1 MRHEVLHGPAF
12 SALRL
17 DMAAGESILAQPGA
31 MLAMTPGYTVDV
43 RAGMHMEG
51 RRGLARGLRSLFGG
65 ESFFTVAYT
74 AKRDDQHLVLAPD
87 QMGEI
92 RPLETASDRGLLLAR
107 GAFLACGPE
116 VGFGLHN
123 AGVQGMLA
131 TRGLFFLKTLGSG
144 TIFVTSYGG
153 IVEQPL
159 ADGERFV
166 LDNRNIVAF
175 SDGMP
180 FESVVLAG
188 SLKDS
193 FLSGEGFVVR
203 FTGPGRV
210 LYQTRARPSLGLLRG
225 LVQSL
230 V

>member
-17 DMAAGESILAQPGA
+17 DMAEGESVLAQPGA
-31 MLAMTPGYTVDV
+31 MLAMTPGFAIDV

-51 RRGLARGLRSLFGG
+51 RGGLARGLRSLFGG
-65 ESFFTVAYT
+65 ESFFTVGYR
-74 AKRDDQHLVLAPD
+74 AKRDDQHLMLAPD
-87 QMGEI
+87 QLGEI
-92 RPLETASDRGLLLAR
+92 RALEAAADDRLLLAR

-116 VGFGLHN
+116 VGFSLHN
-123 AGVQGMLA
+123 AGMQGMLA
-131 TRGLFFLKTLGSG
+131 TRGLFFLKTVGTG

-153 IVEQPL
+153 IVEQSL
-159 ADGERFV
+159 AAGERFV

-230 V
+230 I

>member
-43 RAGMHMEG
+43 RAGVHMEG
-51 RRGLARGLRSLFGG
+51 RGGMGRGLRSLFGG
-65 ESFFTVAYT
+65 ESFFTVVYA
-74 AKRDDQHLVLAPD
+74 AKRDDQHIVLAPD

-92 RPLETASDRGLLLAR
+92 RPLETAVDQCLLLAR
-107 GAFLACGPE
+107 GAFLACDPE

-131 TRGLFFLKTLGSG
+131 TRGLFFLKTRGSG
-144 TIFVTSYGG
+144 TLFVTSYGG
-153 IVEQPL
+153 IVEQTL
-159 ADGERFV
+159 AAGERFV

>member
-1 MRHEVLHGPAF
+1 MRHDVIHGPAF

-17 DMAAGESILAQPGA
+17 DLSAGESVLAQPGA
-31 MLAMTPGYTVDV
+31 MLAMTPGLTVEV
-43 RAGMHMEG
+43 RAGLHMEG
-51 RRGLARGLRSLFGG
+51 QRGVARGIRSLFGG
-65 ESFFTVAYT
+65 ESFFTVVYT
-74 AKRDDQHLVLAPD
+74 AKRDLQHIVLGPD
-87 QMGEI
+87 HMGEI
-92 RPLETASDRGLLLAR
+92 RALGIASDREYLLAR
-107 GAFLACGPE
+107 GAFLACEPT
-116 VGFGLHN
+116 VGFALHA
-123 AGVQGMLA
+123 AGVKGVLA
-131 TRGLFFLKTLGSG
+131 THGLFFLRSVG
-144 TIFVTSYGG
+144 TGTMFVTAHGG
-153 IVEQPL
+153 IVEQEL
-159 ADGERFV
+159 AAGERFV

-175 SDGMP
+175 SSGMP

-193 FLSGEGFVVR
+193 FFSGEGFVVR

>member
-1 MRHEVLHGPAF
+1 MRHGVIHGPAF

-17 DMAAGESILAQPGA
+17 DMSAGDSILAQPGS
-31 MLAMTPGYTVDV
+31 MLAMTPGLTVDV
-43 RAGMHMEG
+43 RAGLHMEG
-51 RRGLARGLRSLFGG
+51 QRGVWRGVRSLFGG
-65 ESFFTVAYT
+65 ESFFTVVYT
-74 AKRDDQHLVLAPD
+74 AKRDAQHIVLGPD
-87 QMGEI
+87 HMGEI
-92 RPLETASDRGLLLAR
+92 RAIETTTERGLLLAR
-107 GAFLACGPE
+107 GAFLACEPA
-116 VGFGLHN
+116 VGFTLYN
-123 AGVQGMLA
+123 AGVKGVLA
-131 TRGLFFLKTLGSG
+131 THGLFFLRSAGNG
-144 TIFVTSYGG
+144 TIFVTAYGG
-153 IVEQPL
+153 IVEQAL
-159 ADGERFV
+159 EAGERFV

-175 SDGMP
+175 SDGME

-225 LVQSL
+225 LFQSL

>member
-17 DMAAGESILAQPGA
+17 DVDTGQSILAQPGS
-31 MLAMTPGYTVDV
+31 MLAMTPGFTVDV
-43 RAGMHMEG
+43 RAGLHMEG
-51 RRGLARGLRSLFGG
+51 RRGIARGLRSMFGG
-65 ESFFTVAYT
+65 ESFFTVVYT
-74 AKRDDQHLVLAPD
+74 AKRSGQHIVLAPD

-92 RPLETASDRGLLLAR
+92 RALETDPAGGLLLAR

-116 VGFGLHN
+116 VSFGLHN
-123 AGVQGMLA
+123 AGVHGVLA
-131 TRGLFFLKTLGSG
+131 TRGLFFLKTSG
-144 TIFVTSYGG
+144 AGTLFVTSYGG
-153 IVEQPL
+153 IVEQTL
-159 ADGERFV
+159 VDGERFV

-193 FLSGEGFVVR
+193 FFSGEGFVVR

-225 LVQSL
+225 LVQSI